1 MNMNKMVLKGKT
13 IAEAINF
20 LQYEYPH
27 ADIVK
32 NIQSN
37 GEVVLSV
44 EGENYLYD
52 EFYVN
57 TSPYTGKIN
66 YVDRIKAPDRFNINY
81 YVITE
86 KLHRR
91 GLYLYTSA
99 QVNGY
104 ISPGDVRIEEYN
116 GRYGE
121 GVKIIF
127 NYTSRNSICEYWT

>member
-1 MNMNKMVLKGKT
+1 MNKTTLKGKT
-13 IAEAINF
+13 IMEAISL
-20 LQYEYPH
+20 LQEEYPGTE
-27 ADIVK
+27 IVK
-32 NIQSN
+32 NIQST

-57 TSPYTGKIN
+57 TSRYTGKIN
-66 YVDRIKAPDRFNINY
+66 YVDRIKSAARFNRNY

-86 KLHRR
+86 NFSRYGLH
-91 GLYLYTSA
+91 LYTSS
-99 QVNGY
+99 QINGY
-104 ISPGDVRIEEYN
+104 TRPGDVRIENYK

-127 NYTSRNSICEYWT
+127 HYSSRNSICEYWT